1 MDVFNRLA
9 PFIQDFI
16 YQNKWEELRGN
27 QVAACEVIFDSDDN
41 LLLSS
46 GTASG
51 KTEAAFL
58 PVLTELY
65 NKPSRSVGV
74 VYISPLKALIN
85 DQFKRLEQ
93 MLPDSNMPVTKWHG
107 DASQTQKNKL
117 IKKPEGLLQITPESL
132 ESLLTNKRGACL
144 AMFSDL
150 RFVIIDE
157 VHYFMR
163 DARGLQLLCV
173 LERLKRLTGVNPRRI
188 GLSATLGDVSLAQD
202 WLNTGT
208 GRACAAP
215 LMDEGKKKVR
225 LHIER
230 FVNYAEERDL
240 VERDAGG
247 NVIRVNSGDIGDRE
261 HYEYLFKQTLDKK
274 TIIFTNSREETE
286 FIMAHLRE
294 IALKNKAPDVYRVH
308 HGNVSALLRENTED
322 EMRSADEKIVTGAT
336 VTLELGI
343 DIGSLDQAVQVG
355 APINVSS
362 FAQRLGRCGRRG
374 QVPQLLFT
382 FVESIRINSDDVLGP
397 INWEFIRT
405 VAIIEL
411 YLKDHWM
418 EPIPPRHHAYNLL
431 YHQTM
436 SYLKGN
442 GETSPA
448 ALATAVLSLGVFSH
462 IQQAD
467 YKRLLAHLI
476 GIDQLQHTERG
487 GLIIGREGEKIVNSH
502 KFLTVFTAPEYLL
515 VKDENRTIG
524 TVDKVYPVGTRFA
537 LAGLT
542 WETVDVNEKSKV
554 IFVKQVPG
562 ISVVDWNVDF
572 EVELHTVLVQKIR
585 AILKGQDAYPY
596 LSLRCR
602 ERLAEIQY
610 IARNSG
616 ILDNLVTPL
625 SGKKFAVFPWAGTR
639 QLMTLNYAL
648 RHRQIKS
655 KMPWITSVY
664 LEIVFDGTKEELENV
679 IGDILRSDLDLYDLP
694 LPADVQVFG
703 KYNEF
708 IPQDLLRK
716 QFIEDYLDFEGL
728 RGAIMDMAEYEKTQ
742 ATIKLM
748 AELAKGEKSGKE
760 NGWLTIDEVEA
771 NLFGES
777 PKEG

>member
-1 MDVFNRLA
+1 MNVFNRLA

-46 GTASG
+46 GTATG

-65 NKPSRSVGV
+65 NDPSRSVGV
-74 VYISPLKALIN
+74 MYISPLKALIN

-93 MLPDSNMPVTKWHG
+93 LLLDSNIPVCKWHG
-107 DASQTQKNKL
+107 DASLTLKNRL
-117 IKKPEGLLQITPESL
+117 IKNPEGILQITPESL
-132 ESLLTNKRGACL
+132 ESLITNKRGACL
-144 AMFSDL
+144 SMFSDL

-163 DARGLQLLCV
+163 DVRGIQLLCV
-173 LERLKRLTGVNPRRI
+173 LERLKQLTGVNPRRI
-188 GLSATLGDVSLAQD
+188 GLSATLGDVFLAQN

-208 GRACAAP
+208 GRNCAAP
-215 LMDEGKKKVR
+215 ITEEGKKRVG

-230 FVNYAEERDL
+230 FVNYADEHDL
-240 VERDAGG
+240 VERDGSG
-247 NVIRVNSGDIGDRE
+247 NVVNVSGGGDIGDRE
-261 HYEYLFKQTLDKK
+261 HYEYLFKRTLDKK

-286 FIMAHLRE
+286 LVMAHLRE

-308 HGNVSALLRENTED
+308 HGNVSALIRENTED
-322 EMRSADEKIVTGAT
+322 EMKSADEKIVTGAT

-355 APINVSS
+355 APLNVSS

-374 QVPQLLFT
+374 QIPQLLFT
-382 FVESIRINSDDVLGP
+382 FVESIKINSADTLGP

-405 VAIIEL
+405 IAIIEL

-418 EPIPPRHHAYNLL
+418 EPIPPQKHAYNLL

-436 SYLKGN
+436 SCLKSN
-442 GETSPA
+442 GDMPPSG
-448 ALATAVLSLGVFSH
+448 LAQSILSLGSFKN
-462 IQQAD
+462 IPQDD
-467 YKRLLAHLI
+467 YKRLLSHLI
-476 GIDQLQHTERG
+476 NIEQLQRTEHG

-502 KFLTVFTAPEYLL
+502 KFLTVFLAPEYLL

-524 TVDKVYPVGTRFA
+524 TVDKIYPVGVRFA
-537 LAGLT
+537 LAGLA

-554 IFVKQVPG
+554 IFVKRVPG

-572 EVELHTVLVQKIR
+572 NAELHTMLVRKIR
-585 AILKGQDAYPY
+585 NVLKTDESYPY
-596 LSLRCR
+596 LSERCR
-602 ERLAEIQY
+602 ERLTEIQY
-610 IARNSG
+610 ITRNSS

-625 SGKKFAVFPWAGTR
+625 SDKKFAVFPWVGTR
-639 QLMTLNYAL
+639 QLITLNYAL
-648 RHRQIKS
+648 RHRKIKS
-655 KMPWITSVY
+655 KLHWITCVY
-664 LEIVFDGTKEELENV
+664 LEVIFDGSKEELEE
-679 IGDILRSDLDLYDLP
+679 IITDILRSDLDLYDLP
-694 LPADVQVFG
+694 LPDKVQIDG

-708 IPQDLLRK
+708 IPLELLRK
-716 QFIEDYLDFEGL
+716 QFIEDYLDLEGL
-728 RGAIMDMAEYEKTQ
+728 KNALLD
-742 ATIKLM
+742 
-748 AELAKGEKSGKE
+748 
-760 NGWLTIDEVEA
+760 
-771 NLFGES
+771 
-777 PKEG
+777 

>member
-1 MDVFNRLA
+1 MDVWSRLA

-16 YQNKWEELRGN
+16 YQNKWEELHGN
-27 QVAACEVIFDSDDN
+27 QVAACEVILDSDDN

-65 NKPSRSVGV
+65 NKPSVSVGV

-93 MLPDSNMPVTKWHG
+93 MLLDSNIPVTKWHG

-117 IKKPEGLLQITPESL
+117 IKNPEGLLQITPESL
-132 ESLLTNKRGACL
+132 ESLITNKRSACL
-144 AMFSDL
+144 SMFSDL

-163 DARGLQLLCV
+163 DVRGLQLLCV
-173 LERLKRLTGVNPRRI
+173 LERLKQLTGVNPRRI
-188 GLSATLGDVSLAQD
+188 GLSATLGDVTLAQN

-208 GRACAAP
+208 GRECAAP
-215 LMDEGKKKVR
+215 IVEEGKKKVR

-230 FVNYAEERDL
+230 FVNYSDKRDFTERD
-240 VERDAGG
+240 VSG
-247 NVIRVNSGDIGDRE
+247 NVINVSSGDIGDRE

-286 FIMAHLRE
+286 LVMAHLRD
-294 IALKNKAPDVYRVH
+294 IAIKSKAPDVYRVH

-322 EMRSADEKIVTGAT
+322 EMKSADEKIVTGAT

-355 APINVSS
+355 APLNVSS

-374 QVPQLLFT
+374 QIPQLLFT
-382 FVESIRINSDDVLGP
+382 FVESIRINSDDVIGP

-405 VAIIEL
+405 IGIIEL
-411 YLKDHWM
+411 YLKDRWI
-418 EPIPPRHHAYNLL
+418 EPIPPLNHAYNLL

-436 SYLKGN
+436 SILKSN
-442 GETSPA
+442 GEMSPA
-448 ALATAVLSLGVFSH
+448 GLASAVLSLGCFKS
-462 IQQAD
+462 IPQED
-467 YKRLLAHLI
+467 YKRLLSHM
-476 GIDQLQHTERG
+476 IDTHQLQRTEHG

-502 KFLTVFTAPEYLL
+502 KFLTVFITPEYLL

-524 TVDKVYPVGTRFA
+524 TVDKVYPVGVRFA

-554 IFVKQVPG
+554 IFVKRVPG
-562 ISVVDWNVDF
+562 ISVVDWYVDF
-572 EVELHTVLVQKIR
+572 SAELHTVLVRKVR
-585 AILKGQDAYPY
+585 AILKGDDAYPY
-596 LSLRCR
+596 LSIRCQ
-602 ERLAEIQY
+602 ERLAEIRY
-610 IARNSG
+610 IAINSG
-616 ILDNLVTPL
+616 ILDNLVTSL
-625 SGKKFAVFPWAGTR
+625 SDRKYVIFPWVGTR
-639 QLMTLNYAL
+639 QIMTLNYAL
-648 RHRQIKS
+648 RQRNIKS
-655 KMPWITSVY
+655 KLPWITCVY
-664 LEIVFDGTKEELENV
+664 LEVLFDGTAEELEE
-679 IGDILRSDLDLYDLP
+679 IIRDILRGELDLYDLP
-694 LPADVQVFG
+694 LPDKVQIDG

-708 IPQDLLRK
+708 IPLELLRK
-716 QFIEDYLDFEGL
+716 QFIEDYLDFDGL
-728 RGAIMDMAEYEKTQ
+728 KAALSE
-742 ATIKLM
+742 
-748 AELAKGEKSGKE
+748 
-760 NGWLTIDEVEA
+760 
-771 NLFGES
+771 
-777 PKEG
+777 

>member
-41 LLLSS
+41 LLLTS

-65 NKPSRSVGV
+65 TKPSSSVGV
-74 VYISPLKALIN
+74 MYISPLKALIN
-85 DQFKRLEQ
+85 DQFNRLEQ
-93 MLPDSNMPVTKWHG
+93 MLLDSNIPVTKWHG

-117 IKKPEGLLQITPESL
+117 IKNPEGLLQITPESL
-132 ESLLTNKRGACL
+132 ESLITNKRGACL
-144 AMFSDL
+144 SMFSDL

-163 DARGLQLLCV
+163 DVRGLQLLCI
-173 LERLKRLTGVNPRRI
+173 LERLKHLTSNNPRRI
-188 GLSATLGDVSLAQD
+188 GLSATLGDVSMAQN
-202 WLNTGT
+202 WLNMGT
-208 GRACAAP
+208 DRKCAAP
-215 LMDEGKKKVR
+215 IVEEGKKRVR

-230 FVNYAEERDL
+230 FVNYSEERDL
-240 VERDAGG
+240 VERDGSG
-247 NVIRVNSGDIGDRE
+247 NVVNVNSGDMGDRE

-286 FIMAHLRE
+286 FVLAHLRE
-294 IALKNKAPDVYRVH
+294 IAMQNKAPDVYRVH
-308 HGNVSALLRENTED
+308 HGNVSALLRENTEE
-322 EMRSADEKIVTGAT
+322 EMKSADEKIVTGAT

-355 APINVSS
+355 APLNVSS

-382 FVESIRINSDDVLGP
+382 FVESIRINSADILGP

-405 VAIIEL
+405 IAIVEL
-411 YLKDHWM
+411 YLKDHWI
-418 EPIPPRHHAYNLL
+418 EPIPPLNHAYNLL

-436 SYLKGN
+436 SCLKSN
-442 GETSPA
+442 GEMSPA
-448 ALATAVLSLGVFSH
+448 GLAQSILNLGCFKK
-462 IQQAD
+462 IPQED
-467 YKRLLAHLI
+467 YKWLLSHMINL
-476 GIDQLQHTERG
+476 DQLQRTESG

-502 KFLTVFTAPEYLL
+502 KFLTVFLAPEYLL

-537 LAGLT
+537 LAGIA

-554 IFVKQVPG
+554 IFVKRVPG
-562 ISVVDWNVDF
+562 VSVVDWNVDF
-572 EVELHTVLVQKIR
+572 NAELHTVLVRKMCSVI
-585 AILKGQDAYPY
+585 KENNAYPY
-596 LSLRCR
+596 LSVRCQ

-625 SGKKFAVFPWAGTR
+625 SDRKYAIFPWVGTR
-639 QLMTLNYAL
+639 QLITLNYAL
-648 RHRQIKS
+648 RHRKIKS
-655 KMPWITSVY
+655 KHPWITCVY
-664 LEIVFDGTKEELENV
+664 LEVIFDGTKEELTK
-679 IGDILRSDLDLYDLP
+679 IIYDILHSDLNLYDLP
-694 LPADVQVFG
+694 LPDKVQIDG

-708 IPQDLLRK
+708 VPLELLRK

-728 RGAIMDMAEYEKTQ
+728 KNV
-742 ATIKLM
+742 L
-748 AELAKGEKSGKE
+748 L
-760 NGWLTIDEVEA
+760 
-771 NLFGES
+771 
-777 PKEG
+777 

>member
-9 PFIQDFI
+9 PFIQDYI

-65 NKPSRSVGV
+65 NKPSSSVGV
-74 VYISPLKALIN
+74 IYISPLKALIN

-93 MLPDSNMPVTKWHG
+93 LLLDSNIPVTKWHG
-107 DASQTQKNKL
+107 DASITSKNKL
-117 IKKPEGLLQITPESL
+117 VKNPQGLLQITPESL
-132 ESLLTNKRGACL
+132 ESLITNKRGACL
-144 AMFSDL
+144 SMFADL
-150 RFVIIDE
+150 RYVIIDE

-163 DARGLQLLCV
+163 DVRGLQLLCV
-173 LERLKRLTGVNPRRI
+173 LERLMQLTGVNPRRI
-188 GLSATLGDVSLAQD
+188 GLSATLGDVTLAKN

-208 GRACAAP
+208 GRDCVAP
-215 LMDEGKKKVR
+215 LVDEGKRRIR
-225 LHIER
+225 LHVER
-230 FVNYAEERDL
+230 FVNYSDKRDL
-240 VERDAGG
+240 VERDGSG
-247 NVIRVNSGDIGDRE
+247 NVINVNSGDEMGDRE

-286 FIMAHLRE
+286 FVMAHLRE

-308 HGNVSALLRENTED
+308 HGNVSALIRENTED
-322 EMRSADEKIVTGAT
+322 EMKSADEKIVTGAT

-382 FVESIRINSDDVLGP
+382 FVEDIKINSADILGP

-405 VAIIEL
+405 IAIIEL
-411 YLKDHWM
+411 YIKDHWI
-418 EPIPPRHHAYNLL
+418 EPIPPLHHAYNLL

-436 SYLKGN
+436 SCLKSN
-442 GETSPA
+442 GEMSPA
-448 ALATAVLSLGVFSH
+448 GLAQAILSLGCFKN
-462 IQQAD
+462 IPQED
-467 YKRLLAHLI
+467 YKRLLTHLI
-476 GIDQLQHTERG
+476 DIDQIQRTEHD

-502 KFLTVFTAPEYLL
+502 KFLTVFLAPEYLL

-524 TVDKVYPVGTRFA
+524 TVDKVYPVGVRFA
-537 LAGLT
+537 LAGIA
-542 WETVDVNEKSKV
+542 WETVDVNVKSKV
-554 IFVKQVPG
+554 IFVKRVPG
-562 ISVVDWNVDF
+562 ISVVDWDVDF
-572 EVELHTVLVQKIR
+572 VAELHTVLVRKIR
-585 AILKGQDAYPY
+585 SSLKTDEAYPY
-596 LSLRCR
+596 LSERCS

-610 IARNSG
+610 ITRNSG

-625 SGKKFAVFPWAGTR
+625 SDKKYAIFPWVGTR
-639 QLMTLNYAL
+639 QLMTLHYAL
-648 RHRQIKS
+648 LHRNVKS
-655 KMPWITSVY
+655 KLPWITCVY
-664 LEIVFDGTKEELENV
+664 LEVIFSGTIDELEN
-679 IGDILRSDLDLYDLP
+679 IITDILRSDLDLYDLP
-694 LPADVQVFG
+694 LPEKVQING

-708 IPQDLLRK
+708 IPLDLLRK
-716 QFIEDYLDFEGL
+716 QFVEDYLDFEGL
-728 RGAIMDMAEYEKTQ
+728 KNDFLYP
-742 ATIKLM
+742 
-748 AELAKGEKSGKE
+748 GE
-760 NGWLTIDEVEA
+760 
-771 NLFGES
+771 
-777 PKEG
+777 